1 MESKIENALITNQQ
15 QMLLLKMGLYLG
27 IDVLFTLLGVT
38 FLSSL
43 EMIIAQYV
51 PLMLI
56 AYISLL
62 TVMGVWIKKKKT
74 YSLMLY
80 GVLLFLL
87 LAGLFAFSVSWWI
100 VSIILLYLHWRITSY
115 FQSEDDQIEIG
126 SGVLLL
132 YLFLSA
138 LSLIIGNLRDVEN
151 KFIVIALVLVL
162 FSLVASVTSF
172 QRMLIG
178 ERGFETESKRFLLKP
193 FFLLLIVIASGGGVA
208 YFSSYVRS
216 TLYWA
221 LEKIF
226 WLFSFLVSPI
236 FEFLVKIRDLIMS
249 LVSKETLSGMGFKLN
264 NQEIDETQQ
273 EAFYESLSLPWLNEL
288 LIGIF
293 LFAAIIYLVK
303 KRKVTYGVD
312 SNLVSSTLLTK
323 LKNGKKTGKKDS
335 DTILYSDAENA
346 IRQEMKVFE
355 HEARALDKGR
365 GKNEHIRN
373 WFSKLGVHEEER
385 FFQLYESVRYGTKT
399 PSKQEVTYF
408 KKRIK
413 MHISDLKEQ
422 ENKS

>member
-87 LAGLFAFSVSWWI
+87 LAGPFAFSVSWWI

-138 LSLIIGNLRDVEN
+138 LSLIMGNLRDVEN

-162 FSLVASVTSF
+162 FSLVATVTSF

-178 ERGFETESKRFLLKP
+178 EREIETESKRFLLKP
-193 FFLLLIVIASGGGVA
+193 FFILLIVIASGGGVA

-249 LVSKETLSGMGFKLN
+249 LVSKETLSGMGLKMN

>member
-15 QMLLLKMGLYLG
+15 QMLILKMGLYLG
-27 IDVLFTLLGVT
+27 VDVLFTLLGIT

-312 SNLVSSTLLTK
+312 SNQVSSTLLTK

>member
-15 QMLLLKMGLYLG
+15 QMLILKIGLYLG
-27 IDVLFTLLGVT
+27 VDVLFTLLGIT

-312 SNLVSSTLLTK
+312 SNQVSSTLLTK

>member
-15 QMLLLKMGLYLG
+15 QMLILKMGLYLG
-27 IDVLFTLLGVT
+27 VDVLFTLLGIT

-303 KRKVTYGVD
+303 KRKATYGVD
-312 SNLVSSTLLTK
+312 SNQVSSTLLTK